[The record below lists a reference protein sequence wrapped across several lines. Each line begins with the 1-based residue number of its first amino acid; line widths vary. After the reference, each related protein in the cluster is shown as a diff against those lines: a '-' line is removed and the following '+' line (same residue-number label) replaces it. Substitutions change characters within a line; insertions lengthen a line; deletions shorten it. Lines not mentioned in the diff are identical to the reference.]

1 MLELGNVLRTNYG
14 AWVIKGAYSGLDGLV
29 KVPVDST
36 GSPPRVYRGDD
47 DKAASTIQNLLHG
60 KVDSTGSPPRV
71 YRGVDKSQRDIRY
84 ANKVISAV
92 QELADSAGD
101 INKKV
106 KAMKDLAEKAASG
119 DYSKQELA
127 EMRIRQAHRPEFIE
141 GQKEFEKLAEQVN
154 DIAGNTEY
162 NGNKLFTVDSTG
174 SPPRVYRG
182 ADGKNIS
189 ISIGNGSNIDI
200 VSKDLSFDIKGLDLT
215 KVDST
220 GSPPRVYRGDAKGAL
235 SAVASTGSPPRV
247 YRGVEAAL
255 TKSDYYAGYV
265 NNQAERIVDS
275 TGSPPRVYRG
285 AANKSLEDMSALLDA
300 QANVEPAR
308 ALQLLINDET

>member
-1 MLELGNVLRTNYG
+1 MLELGNVLRANYG

-29 KVPVDST
+29 KVP
-36 GSPPRVYRGDD
+36 DD
-47 DKAASTIQNLLHG
+47 DKAASTIQNLLCG
-60 KVDSTGSPPRV
+60 KVDKNR
-71 YRGVDKSQRDIRY
+71 QDIRY

-101 INKKV
+101 INKKM
-106 KAMKDLAEKAASG
+106 KAMKDLAEKAAGG

-127 EMRIRQAHRPEFIE
+127 EM
-141 GQKEFEKLAEQVN
+141 QKEFEKLAEQVN

-162 NGNKLFTVDSTG
+162 NGNKLFT
-174 SPPRVYRG
+174 

-189 ISIGNGSNIDI
+189 VSIGNGSNIDI

-215 KVDST
+215 K
-220 GSPPRVYRGDAKGAL
+220 DAKGAF
-235 SAVASTGSPPRV
+235 SA
-247 YRGVEAAL
+247 VEAAL

-265 NNQAERIVDS
+265 NSQAERIGDAVKLIEYEINNAFGIKADDFD
-275 TGSPPRVYRG
+275 TGFAKQVASY
-285 AANKSLEDMSALLDA
+285 AANKTLEDMSALLDA